1 MSMKHSAVAGLV
13 VGAAVALAGCASTT
27 AAEAPPATV
36 TQVAGSQIPRL
47 QLTDRAI
54 QRLGIVTRP
63 VAEAPAA
70 AGSTGQRKII
80 PYPAVVY
87 DTDGSTWVY
96 VNTAAG
102 TYRRQPITVAAIQGD
117 VAVLA
122 SGPAVGAAVVTVGA
136 AELLGTEYNISGE
149 E

>member
-1 MSMKHSAVAGLV
+1 MSMKHSAVAGFA
-13 VGAAVALAGCASTT
+13 VGAIVVLTSCASTT

-36 TQVAGSQIPRL
+36 TRVAGSQIPRL

-70 AGSTGQRKII
+70 AVSMGQREII

-96 VNTAAG
+96 VNTATR
-102 TYRRQPITVAAIQGD
+102 TYRRQPVTVAAIQGD

-122 SGPAVGAAVVTVGA
+122 SGPPVGAAVVTVGA